1 MKNIKPNMKQHIGQQ
16 VSTLA
21 TCWLIVRKDGTRHT
35 ITDSDESIVFDG
47 ETYVS
52 RLGFN
57 RSALESKNSLEVANL
72 EVFGVIDD
80 AIISVEDIEAGRL
93 DYASIDVFLVN
104 WADPD
109 GFGKIPV
116 RSGTFGEVR
125 LTDSGMFVA
134 ELRGNTQPYSQILGE
149 VYTPECRATFGDH
162 RCKVDVT
169 QHQMTGA
176 VVSASTRAQF
186 TVDVVVPEDFN
197 EGICVF
203 QTGRNAGK
211 VCEISHTA
219 GDVMTLK
226 FAAPLPIEAGDEF
239 LLTKGCDKRTE
250 TCKGRYS
257 NIINFRGEPFLPGQK
272 VFSPVR
278 AD

>member
-1 MKNIKPNMKQHIGQQ
+1 MKAISTKMKQHIGQQ

-21 TCWLIVRKDGTRHT
+21 TCWLIVRRDGTRHT
-35 ITDSDESIVFDG
+35 ITDSDESIVFGG

-57 RSALESKNSLEVANL
+57 RSALESKNNLEVSNL

-93 DYASIDVFLVN
+93 DYAEMEVFLVN

-109 GFGKIPV
+109 GYGKIPV

-134 ELRGNTQPYSQILGE
+134 ELRGNTQPYSQVLGE
-149 VYTPECRATFGDH
+149 IYTPECRATFGDH

-169 QHQMTGA
+169 QHQMTGT
-176 VVSASTRAQF
+176 VMSASSRAQF
-186 TVDVVVPEDFN
+186 EVDVAVPAEFN

-211 VCEISHTA
+211 TCEISHTQ
-219 GDVMTLK
+219 DMVMTLK
-226 FAAPLPIEAGDEF
+226 FAAPLPIEAGDTF

-278 AD
+278 VD